1 MIFRDVL
8 RNVLYSVEKSTIYY
22 MARADA
28 GISPYILSVLR
39 YDVGGDAHIAPLIY
53 MFFTS

>member
-22 MARADA
+22 MTRADA

>member
-1 MIFRDVL
+1 MAQADV
-8 RNVLYSVEKSTIYY
+8 
-22 MARADA
+22 

-53 MFFTS
+53 MFFYKLRDVLRNVLYSVE